1 MQKEPSAQSSGE
13 KKKFSI
19 RRRWMVFGVIYLLV
33 AMLIALV
40 VNSKHLGDFLSFNLT
55 AFRPVLIGLLIAYIA
70 NPIFKFLHDN
80 IFTWENRAQAI
91 RKTLSMVVA
100 YAIIILFMTAFV
112 MLILPQV
119 TASINDLTSNFETY
133 MTTTFD
139 YINEL
144 LDKLPVEIEDI
155 TYESVLRDVL
165 KLKQDPEG
173 NYIFPNLNLIMEQ
186 FGEIGMGFIAQFV
199 GIALDIL
206 IGLFIAGYT
215 LASKQRI
222 AAQIR
227 RILTALFR
235 EKGCKAILGFTREV
249 DKTFGRYVVG
259 KMTDSLLVIIVASI
273 AFSLFKL
280 PYAVLIGF
288 IVGFTN
294 IIPFFGPIIGAVPCG
309 LLVFIAEPRKLFTFI
324 ILVLIIQQIDANIID
339 PLITGNATGISSLG
353 VIVAVTVM
361 GNYFGILGMFIGVP
375 VTVSLLNLGKK
386 LLDRKLIANDLPT
399 DLDPYYP
406 PKTEEVDKTSGEHIP
421 FITATVYR
429 IKNTYHHIQERK
441 KRATEKKDA
450 KKAAN
455 AEKKA
460 RSDAAKTGAPEQ
472 QVKKPDIEP
481 ENTEETSETREKE
494 TVGTESDDSSRP

>member
-1 MQKEPSAQSSGE
+1 MQKEPSAQGSGE

-19 RRRWMVFGVIYLLV
+19 RRRWMVFGVIYLLA
-33 AMLIALV
+33 AMLIACV
-40 VNSKHLGDFLSFNLT
+40 VNSKHLGDFLSLNLT
-55 AFRPVLIGLLIAYIA
+55 ALRPVLIGLLIAYIA

-80 IFTWENRAQAI
+80 IFTWENRAQAV

-100 YAIIILFMTAFV
+100 YAVILLFVTAFV

-119 TASINDLTSNFETY
+119 TASINDLTNNFNDY
-133 MTTTFD
+133 METTFA

-144 LDKLPVEIEDI
+144 LDKLPFEIADI
-155 TYESVLRDVL
+155 SLDTVMVKIFETDQYGQVNKPDV
-165 KLKQDPEG
+165 KLILEQYGAMGAELVV
-173 NYIFPNLNLIMEQ
+173 NL
-186 FGEIGMGFIAQFV
+186 V

-206 IGLFIAGYT
+206 IGLFIAAYT

-227 RILTALFR
+227 RILTALFH
-235 EKGCKAILGFTREV
+235 EKGCKAILSFTREV

-259 KMTDSLLVIIVASI
+259 KLTDSMLVIVVACI

-294 IIPFFGPIIGAVPCG
+294 IIPFFGPILGAIPCG
-309 LLVFIAEPRKLFTFI
+309 LLVFIAEPRKLITFI
-324 ILVLIIQQIDANIID
+324 ILVLVIQQIDANIID

-386 LLDRKLIANDLPT
+386 LLDRKLIAGGLPT

-406 PKTEEVDKTSGEHIP
+406 SKTEEVDKTSGEHIP
-421 FITATVYR
+421 FITATVRR
-429 IKNTYHHIQERK
+429 INSIYHGYQERK

-450 KKAAN
+450 KRAAN

-460 RSDAAKTGAPEQ
+460 KSDAVKNGAPKEQ
-472 QVKKPDIEP
+472 TCKPDIESAA
-481 ENTEETSETREKE
+481 TEETAESREKE
-494 TVGTESDDSSRP
+494 TVGSETDDGNRP